1 MEIPYTLT
9 ARPDTGLYNG
19 KLGIWLF
26 LASEVMLFGAIFTS
40 YLFVRLGADDGSWPN
55 HVQNI
60 WLGLTNTILLLISSI
75 TMIGAWVALKERKF
89 NTYRRYLG
97 ATILLGVAFLFIKGV
112 EYHAKY
118 VHWGFFI
125 KEDAF
130 AQYQP
135 DLDKNHDFYS
145 FIPEQHVYEVRGH
158 FLNHEDLV
166 KDDKLKDGPYTVLP
180 DKAPGFAINL
190 SSNKV
195 TGPVFNTASP
205 EEDPT
210 ISINPKDIDPLR
222 GYGRLLPHY
231 GTYYAVYFLVTGL
244 HALHII
250 GGVIVML
257 YFLTIGSRMYRRNPE
272 QLSNRIEVTG
282 IFWHFVDLVWITV
295 FPILYLT

>member
-55 HVQNI
+55 HVQNV
-60 WLGLTNTILLLISSI
+60 WLGLTNTILLLISSV
-75 TMIGAWVALKERKF
+75 TMVGAWVALKERKF
-89 NTYRRYLG
+89 DTYRLYLG
-97 ATILLGVAFLFIKGV
+97 ATILLGVIFLCIKGV
-112 EYHAKY
+112 EYHSKWEHY
-118 VHWGFFI
+118 GYFI

-130 AQYQP
+130 PKYQAE
-135 DLDKNHDFYS
+135 LDKDHDFYG
-145 FIPEQHVYEVRGH
+145 FIPDQHVYEVRGH
-158 FLNHEDLV
+158 FLNREELE
-166 KDDKLKDGPYTVLP
+166 KENKIKEGPYKLLP
-180 DKAPGFAINL
+180 DKTPGFVINL
-190 SSNKV
+190 GGSEAK
-195 TGPVFNTASP
+195 GPAFNTASP
-205 EEDPT
+205 EEDPAVT
-210 ISINPKDIDPLR
+210 IDAKDVTR
-222 GYGRLLPHY
+222 WGNLLPAY

-244 HALHII
+244 HALHIV
-250 GGVIVML
+250 GGVVVML